1 LSFKVISPWGA
12 ADTVSAVIPLLPAA
26 ARACFDTAL
35 AAAVHEIGP
44 ETDKGLDSQQQL
56 RRDRVI
62 RARQALADQR
72 GDVDTIA
79 LEHERGTQRQD
90 S

>member
-1 LSFKVISPWGA
+1 
-12 ADTVSAVIPLLPAA
+12 
-26 ARACFDTAL
+26 
-35 AAAVHEIGP
+35 VHEIGP
-44 ETDKGLDSQQQL
+44 ETDKGRDWQQQL

-72 GDVDTIA
+72 GDGEIFIA
-79 LEHERGTQRQD
+79 LEPERGTQRQD